1 MLYSSHLIICTMSC
15 IPTSIY
21 NNVHAFFLDT
31 HTISPEKIWKLEQ
44 SVTRINSGN
53 YTVLLVHNEIM
64 IVLVSIPPCP
74 KVFRKYCVKKKC
86 TNKEI
91 YNDKYRHTR
100 DILFGLL
107 SK

>member
-1 MLYSSHLIICTMSC
+1 MTL
-15 IPTSIY
+15 
-21 NNVHAFFLDT
+21 
-31 HTISPEKIWKLEQ
+31 
-44 SVTRINSGN
+44 RINSGN

>member
-1 MLYSSHLIICTMSC
+1 MDIC
-15 IPTSIY
+15 
-21 NNVHAFFLDT
+21 FWT
-31 HTISPEKIWKLEQ
+31 HIQAALEKIWKLKQ
-44 SVTRINSGN
+44 SVTRINSGD
-53 YTVLLVHNEIM
+53 YTVLLAHNEIM

-86 TNKEI
+86 PNNKKEI

-100 DILFGLL
+100 DRLFGLL